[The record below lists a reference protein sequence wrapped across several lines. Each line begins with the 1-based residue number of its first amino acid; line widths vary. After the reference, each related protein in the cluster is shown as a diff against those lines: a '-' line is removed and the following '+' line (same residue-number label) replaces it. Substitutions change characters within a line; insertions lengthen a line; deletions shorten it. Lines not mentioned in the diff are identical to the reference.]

1 MPSIQARIS
10 EALANP
16 ITDDRTIDPMRELRE
31 VLAVTGHS
39 PEHAGGAIRFE
50 GRDPIISSPWP
61 LATMAGVSLMAKA
74 VAMADLW
81 RVRTGEAQDLSVDLR
96 QVLHRL
102 CPFYDKKWELLNGY
116 APGAPSD
123 PANPFMPSHM
133 YQTRDGRWMQ
143 LLNIYPRTKTAALAF
158 FGTND
163 DPRAIGEAVRRWDGL
178 ELEEAAN
185 RAGLQATMVRTVE
198 EFMAEEQFRYLAAM
212 DLVEIE
218 KIADGDP
225 VSFTPAPKSPLDS
238 VRALG
243 FGHVIAGSGL
253 GRALAYHGADVLNIW
268 RPADFEIDVVYC
280 TANVGMRSS
289 TLDIA
294 ERGGMARF
302 KSLLAGAD
310 VFFANRRPGFLEKY
324 GLTAEELAEIRPGLI
339 HVDMSLYGWS
349 GPWAGR
355 TGFDQN
361 AGGVTGVFAREGTP
375 EHPKL
380 TEIFVVNDYAMSW
393 IASVAVAAALKR
405 RAVEGGSYRIRISLA
420 RLSLWLLHMGIFD
433 KAYATSVAGRL
444 GEHEYR
450 APELFEA
457 ETACGFYQGVTDQV
471 KMSRTP
477 GSYRT
482 PLVPRGASRPEW
494 AITDRSKLHG

>member
-1 MPSIQARIS
+1 MPPIQTRIS
-10 EALANP
+10 EALANR
-16 ITDDRTIDPMRELRE
+16 ITDDRTIDPMRELRD

-39 PEHAGGAIRFE
+39 PGDAGGTIRFE

-61 LATMAGVSLMAKA
+61 LATMAGVLLMAKA

-163 DPRAIGEAVRRWDGL
+163 DPRAVGEAVRRWDGL

-198 EFMAEEQFRYLAAM
+198 EFMAEEQFGYLAAM
-212 DLVEIE
+212 DLVEIK
-218 KIADGDP
+218 KIADSDP
-225 VSFTPAPKSPLDS
+225 VSFTPAPKSPLEG

-243 FGHVIAGSGL
+243 LGHVIAGSGL

-268 RPADFEIDVVYC
+268 RPADFEMDAVYY

-294 ERGGMARF
+294 EPGGMARF
-302 KSLLAGAD
+302 KLLLACAD
-310 VFFANRRPGFLEKY
+310 VFFANRRPGYLEKY

-339 HVDMSLYGWS
+339 HV
-349 GPWAGR
+349 
-355 TGFDQN
+355 
-361 AGGVTGVFAREGTP
+361 
-375 EHPKL
+375 
-380 TEIFVVNDYAMSW
+380 
-393 IASVAVAAALKR
+393 
-405 RAVEGGSYRIRISLA
+405 
-420 RLSLWLLHMGIFD
+420 
-433 KAYATSVAGRL
+433 
-444 GEHEYR
+444 
-450 APELFEA
+450 
-457 ETACGFYQGVTDQV
+457 
-471 KMSRTP
+471 
-477 GSYRT
+477 
-482 PLVPRGASRPEW
+482 
-494 AITDRSKLHG
+494 

>member
-1 MPSIQARIS
+1 MPSIQTRIS

-16 ITDDRTIDPMRELRE
+16 ITDDRTIDPMRELHE

-39 PEHAGGAIRFE
+39 PEDTGGAIRFE

-61 LATMAGVSLMAKA
+61 LATMAGVALMAKA

-163 DPRAIGEAVRRWDGL
+163 DPRAVGEAVRRWDGL

-198 EFMAEEQFRYLAAM
+198 EFMAEEQFGYLAAM
-212 DLVEIE
+212 DLVEIK
-218 KIADGDP
+218 KIADSDP
-225 VSFTPAPKSPLDS
+225 VSFTPAAKSPLEG

-243 FGHVIAGSGL
+243 LGHVIAGSGL

-268 RPADFEIDVVYC
+268 RPADFEMDAVYY

-294 ERGGMARF
+294 EPGGMALF
-302 KSLLAGAD
+302 KSLLARAD
-310 VFFANRRPGFLEKY
+310 VFFANRRPGYLGKY
-324 GLTAEELAEIRPGLI
+324 GLTAQELAEIRPGLI

-361 AGGVTGVFAREGTP
+361 AGGVTGVLAREGTP
-375 EHPKL
+375 ERPKL

-393 IASVAVAAALKR
+393 LASVAVAAALKR

-433 KAYATSVAGRL
+433 KAYATSVAGRP

-457 ETACGFYQGVTDQV
+457 KTACGFYQGVTDQV
-471 KMSRTP
+471 KMSQTP
-477 GSYRT
+477 GSYRI

-494 AITDRSKLHG
+494 CVLD